1 MKIPNK
7 DAQNIS
13 SDLKKLLVENNLLD
27 IQSSEFQKYVFELM
41 KKYYYNDVYISRY
54 IMMNQFFTKRVPL
67 IILIA
72 GPPFIGKSTI
82 ATKLSERMN
91 ISNVLQTKVIS
102 DVMSN
107 IMNNDSKPFWV
118 NGDITSDDELIKLFQ
133 NESMTIRKGANYDIQ
148 KAFTEGKALII
159 EGHHIIPELYI
170 KKSSNYLQIYTPE
183 PLTNETNREKIVRE
197 QMNELHQHGIII
209 PFLLTASEKDQLY
222 LLKNG
227 IFYGGEN
234 ISYNVIIYNLR
245 KMKRN
250 QE

>member
-7 DAQNIS
+7 DAQKIS

-41 KKYYYNDVYISRY
+41 KKSNYNDVYVKRY

-72 GPPFIGKSTI
+72 GAPFIGKSTI

-107 IMNNDSKPFWV
+107 IMHIDNRPFWI
-118 NGDITSDDELIKLFQ
+118 NEDIASDDELIKLYV
-133 NESMTIRKGANYDIQ
+133 NESITIRKGANYDMQ
-148 KAFTEGKALII
+148 KAFTEGKALIV

-170 KKSSNYLQIYTPE
+170 KKSYNSLLIHTPE
-183 PLTNETNREKIVRE
+183 PLLNETQHEKIVRE
-197 QMNELHQHGIII
+197 EMNNLHQHGIII
-209 PFLLTASEKDQLY
+209 PFLFTASEKDQLY

-227 IFYGGEN
+227 IFYGCEN
-234 ISYNVIIYNLR
+234 ISYNVLYYNIG
-245 KMKRN
+245 K
-250 QE
+250 